1 MAAKRKASRKAGTK
15 AAAEVAAVVN
25 GQATGHIVPGDST
38 IFQAAEKLAAAHG
51 LRAFSIRVNGSP
63 VKAEAAQ
70 KPLAGAKS
78 LEVFAK
84 DTRG

>member
-1 MAAKRKASRKAGTK
+1 MAAKRKASRKAGK
-15 AAAEVAAVVN
+15 VAADVAAVVN
-25 GQATGHIVPGDST
+25 GQATGHITPGDQS
-38 IFQAAEKLAAAHG
+38 IFAAAEKLAAAHG
-51 LRAFSIRVNGSP
+51 LRAFSIRVNGQP

-70 KPLAGAKS
+70 KSLAGAKS